1 MNQERIAC
9 PRCRANNFQG
19 QAQCWQ
25 CRAPLPQQA
34 APARMPAAQP
44 VPFAPPPRRTNW
56 VWLLLPVVAI
66 IAFLAVFYG
75 VGASRPSEEV
85 AQSVKSPPMPSSDLP
100 PVSAST
106 PASVSSDPITAQAQR
121 EIERA
126 RQDYNLPVP
135 ASGVASPD
143 GKVHLRGGGTLRPD
157 EWEVARRKLQA
168 SPILRQPPVPIIG
181 Q

>member
-9 PRCRANNFQG
+9 PRCRANNFVG

-34 APARMPAAQP
+34 VPARMPAAPP
-44 VPFAPPPRRTNW
+44 VPFAPPPRHANL
-56 VWLLLPVVAI
+56 VWLLLPIVAV

-75 VGASRPSEEV
+75 LGVSRPSEEA
-85 AQSVKSPPMPSSDLP
+85 AQVVKPPLPASDLP
-100 PVSAST
+100 PASSPTSAPVSA
-106 PASVSSDPITAQAQR
+106 DPITAQAQR

-126 RQDYNLPVP
+126 RQDYNLPAP
-135 ASGVASPD
+135 APGVVSPD

-157 EWEVARRKLQA
+157 EWEAARRKLQD

>member
-34 APARMPAAQP
+34 APVRMPAAQP
-44 VPFAPPPRRTNW
+44 VLFAPPPRRANL

-75 VGASRPSEEV
+75 VGVSRPAEEAAPV
-85 AQSVKSPPMPSSDLP
+85 VKPTPMPSSGLP

-126 RQDYNLPVP
+126 RQDYNLPAP
-135 ASGVASPD
+135 TPGVVSPD
-143 GKVHLRGGGTLRPD
+143 GKVHLRGGGTLRPE
-157 EWEVARRKLQA
+157 EWEAARRKLQD